1 MAEFKYHT
9 KCDNCGSKDN
19 LAVYSDG
26 SYFCFSYCGNKSV
39 SQEWIDENGDKNQ
52 RNTKFKRSS
61 KGEDV
66 IDVSEEK
73 EKKLKPIITEEQKQE
88 IKDSTSYDD
97 TNYRGI
103 RQDTYKFF
111 GVRTGFDSDNLPA
124 VHWYPTT
131 QNSELVGYKC
141 RELPKQFG
149 GNIGRTGK
157 ECELFG
163 QFRFKQTNSKYCLIV
178 GGEID
183 VLSAYQMIKD
193 YNEKRGSDFDVVVVS
208 PTIGET
214 GCEKQL
220 AAQYEWFNQFEKIIV
235 GFDNDKAGK
244 EATEKSISALPKGK
258 VYVAHW
264 THKDPNEYL
273 KNDDERLFI
282 SDYYNA
288 EKYVPTGV
296 VGSSQLYD
304 KVLKQTKTPK
314 VRFPDFMG
322 SLNEMFVDGMPLGH
336 IINIAADT
344 GIGKTTLVNE
354 MVYDWI
360 FRSPHKVG
368 IVSME
373 LDTGQYG
380 EVLLSRHMRRKLS
393 LIGDIDEKLRLIASD
408 TVKEKAE
415 ELFTFNNEDRF
426 YVLDNRDGSVEE
438 IQETVEQLV
447 IACGC
452 KLIVL
457 DPLQDVLDGLSN
469 EEQAV
474 FMKWAKGFIK
484 SHNVLFIFINHM
496 RKTPAGQQGGDNEQ
510 NIMGSSTIIKSAS
523 ANILLRRN
531 KMSEN
536 SLIRNITWIDVTKNR
551 VCGITGPAGGV
562 YYENHS
568 HTLHNLDQY
577 LNENNL
583 KLPEDEKRK

>member
-9 KCDNCGSKDN
+9 RCDKCGSKDN

-26 SYFCFSYCGNKSV
+26 SYFCFSYCGNKSA
-39 SQEWIDENGDKNQ
+39 SQEYIASLEDNNKSKSK
-52 RNTKFKRSS
+52 RNNFKSTK
-61 KGEDV
+61 
-66 IDVSEEK
+66 EK
-73 EKKLKPIITEEQKQE
+73 EEVVLVEKSSKPIITEDQKQE
-88 IKDSTSYDD
+88 IRSCTSFDD
-97 TNYRGI
+97 TNYRHI
-103 RQDTYKFF
+103 TQDTYKFF
-111 GVRTGFDSDNLPA
+111 GVRTGFDTDDNPI
-124 VHWYPTT
+124 VHYYPCT
-131 QNSELVGYKC
+131 QNSELVGYKV

-149 GNIGRTGK
+149 GNLGRTGK

-163 QFRFKQTNSKYCLIV
+163 QFRFKNPDSKYCLIV

-183 VLSAYQMIKD
+183 VLSAYQMLMD
-193 YNEKRGSDFDVVVVS
+193 YNKRKGNDYDVVVVS

-220 AAQYEWFNQFEKIIV
+220 AAQYEWFAQFEKIIV

-244 EATEKSISALPKGK
+244 EATEKAVSVLPKGK
-258 VYVAHW
+258 VFVAHW
-264 THKDPNEYL
+264 SHKDPNEYL

-288 EKYVPTGV
+288 EKYVPVGV
-296 VGSSQLYD
+296 VGSSSLYD
-304 KVLKQTKTPK
+304 RVLNQTKVPK
-314 VRFPDFMG
+314 VEFPSFMG
-322 SLNEMFVDGMPLGH
+322 ILNDIFVGGMPLGH
-336 IINIAADT
+336 IINVAADT
-344 GIGKTTLVNE
+344 GLGKTTLVNE
-354 MVYDWI
+354 MVYFWV
-360 FRSPHKVG
+360 FHSPHKVG

-380 EVLLSRHMRRKLS
+380 EVLLSRHLRRKLS
-393 LIGDIDEKLRLIASD
+393 LIGDVDEKVKVIASD
-408 TVKEKAE
+408 HVKQKAD
-415 ELFTFNNEDRF
+415 ELFKDENGNDRF
-426 YVLDNRDGSVEE
+426 YVLDNRDGSIEE

-457 DPLQDVLDGLSN
+457 DPLQDLLDGLSN

-484 SHNVLFIFINHM
+484 SHNVLFVFVNHM

-531 KMSEN
+531 KMAEN
-536 SLIRNITWIDVTKNR
+536 PIVRNTTFIDVPKNR

-562 YYENHS
+562 FYENET

-577 LNENNL
+577 LNDNNL
-583 KLPEDEKRK
+583 TLPEDEGKR